1 MDIIGIGGAF
11 IDLTHHV
18 SDARLVELGLRKA
31 GISFVS
37 PERQRFLIETNAA
50 ALTSTTHGGSVANS
64 IYTAQ
69 KIGAKC
75 AFASKIGN
83 DLYGR
88 SFAAEL
94 SSHGVMIASEL
105 CAGDTNTVL
114 AFITPDG
121 EKTFAVSPEL
131 ASKLTFKDVSE
142 ESLRQSAWAL
152 IEGQLFSYGDDSKK
166 AALDCLAFS
175 KKINQKA
182 ALNLGSISVVEKNRE
197 IFHQLLAEKLIT
209 LVIGNADELTLLH
222 GGSDIKEALRWVEMG
237 AEYVV
242 ATKGSEGAIGRNR
255 GIEFQVPP
263 PTVSAVVDTSG
274 AGDAFLGTLLAS
286 IAAGKPLVTSMERAN
301 QIAARVVQQ
310 HGARLETHEHL

>member
-11 IDLTHHV
+11 IDLTYHV
-18 SDARLVELGLRKA
+18 PDARLVELGLRKA

-69 KIGAKC
+69 KMGAKC

-131 ASKLTFKDVSE
+131 ASKLAFKDVSE
-142 ESLRQSAWAL
+142 ESLRPSAWAL
-152 IEGQLFSYGDDSKK
+152 IEGQLFSYGDDSKQ

-175 KKINQKA
+175 RKINQKT

-197 IFHQLLAEKLIT
+197 IFHQLLAEKTIT
-209 LVIGNADELTLLH
+209 LLIGNTDELALLH
-222 GGSDIKEALRWVEMG
+222 GTGSINDALAWAEAR

-242 ATKGSEGAIGRNR
+242 ATKGANGAVGHHD
-255 GIEFQVPP
+255 GVEFQVPP
-263 PTVSAVVDTSG
+263 PKVSTVVDTSG

-286 IAAGKPLVTSMERAN
+286 IATGQTLLTSMERAN
-301 QIAARVVQQ
+301 EIAARVVQQ
-310 HGARLETHEHL
+310 HGARLVD